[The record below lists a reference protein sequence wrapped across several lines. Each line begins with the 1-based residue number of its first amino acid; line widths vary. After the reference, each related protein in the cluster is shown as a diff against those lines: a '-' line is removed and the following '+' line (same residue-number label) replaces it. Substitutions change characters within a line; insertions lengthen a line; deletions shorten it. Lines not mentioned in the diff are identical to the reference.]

1 MVFRPN
7 IKMPEEGRKANEIP
21 VQDNDEY
28 SATIV
33 TRRNNVP
40 DVEPKEVPAADTQVE
55 VAEEQPVAD
64 MKQEV
69 EKPKRRKLNVKI
81 VKPKNTP
88 EPEESPKEEE
98 PVVVVPP
105 PVPEPTPVPKPEPE
119 PTPVP
124 PVPEPEPEPIPA
136 PEPEPTRIPIPVP
149 EPEPTP
155 EPEPIPEPEPEPD
168 EPTEDDIMDWLCT
181 RIPDVGEFPGIKR
194 TMSKFGMSEWGVR
207 SFIKA
212 HKEEIEERRKEA

>member
-1 MVFRPN
+1 MLKSKPAATQQIVGAGQEEPTMVFRPN

-40 DVEPKEVPAADTQVE
+40 EVESKEVPAADTQVE

-88 EPEESPKEEE
+88 ELEESPKEEE
-98 PVVVVPP
+98 PVVVVTP
-105 PVPEPTPVPKPEPE
+105 PVPEPTPVPVAEPEPTPAPELTPVPPPVPMPEPE
-119 PTPVP
+119 PTFA
-124 PVPEPEPEPIPA
+124 EKLKSNLLTI
-136 PEPEPTRIPIPVP
+136 II
-149 EPEPTP
+149 
-155 EPEPIPEPEPEPD
+155 
-168 EPTEDDIMDWLCT
+168 
-181 RIPDVGEFPGIKR
+181 GIVAIAEGAILFK
-194 TMSKFGMSEWGVR
+194 SK
-207 SFIKA
+207 
-212 HKEEIEERRKEA
+212 RKEKAEEELIDG